1 MEDII
6 SITKYETDSDNSWGM
21 GQETQPIS
29 KTFDEVLK
37 YALSI
42 KAKLIVKPSCGKYWY
57 IKGINNKKTVE
68 EIRHHIETNLTN
80 GYKNKSRCWLI
91 TY

>member
-6 SITKYETDSDNSWGM
+6 SIVKYETDSENSWGM

-37 YALSI
+37 YAIGI
-42 KAKLIVKPSCGKYWY
+42 KAQLIVRPSLGKYWY
-57 IKGINNKKTVE
+57 IKGINNKKTME
-68 EIRHHIETNLTN
+68 EIKEHIETNLAN
-80 GYKNKSRCWLI
+80 GYKKKSRCWLI